1 MKRSI
6 LISSAVT
13 MMLTGGMAW
22 ADPEQYGYGGHM
34 MGGNYGHGLL
44 GGAVMILF
52 WIGAIV
58 ITVLAIRWLSQNG
71 GKDKRSSALDILQ
84 ERLARGEIDADEYQI
99 RKKALE
105 G

>member
-6 LISSAVT
+6 LVAGAVA
-13 MMLTGGMAW
+13 MMLTAGAAW
-22 ADPEQYGYGGHM
+22 ADPEQYSYGGHM
-34 MGGNYGHGLL
+34 MGGYGHGLL

-71 GKDKRSSALDILQ
+71 GKEKRSSALDILQ
-84 ERLARGEIDADEYQI
+84 ERLARGEIDADEYQT
-99 RKKALE
+99 RKNALD

>member
-1 MKRSI
+1 
-6 LISSAVT
+6 
-13 MMLTGGMAW
+13 MMLTGAAAW
-22 ADPEQYGYGGHM
+22 AESEQYGYGGHM
-34 MGGNYGHGLL
+34 MGGYGHGLF
-44 GGAVMILF
+44 GGAVMVLF

-84 ERLARGEIDADEYQI
+84 ERLARGDIDSEEYQV
-99 RKKALE
+99 RKKVLE

>member
-1 MKRSI
+1 M
-6 LISSAVT
+6 V
-13 MMLTGGMAW
+13 LTGGTAW

-34 MGGNYGHGLL
+34 MGGYGHGVL

-52 WIGAIV
+52 WIAAIV
-58 ITVLAIRWLSQNG
+58 CTVLAIRWLSQNG
-71 GKDKRSSALDILQ
+71 GNGKRSSALDILQ
-84 ERLARGEIDADEYQI
+84 ERLARGDIDSDEYQN

>member
-6 LISSAVT
+6 LIAGAVT
-13 MMLTGGMAW
+13 MALTGAAAW

-34 MGGNYGHGLL
+34 MGGYGHGLL

-58 ITVLAIRWLSQNG
+58 IAVMAIRWLGQNG
-71 GKDKRSSALDILQ
+71 GKDKRTSALDILQ